1 MPILDDLKTYGYS
14 VQRNAVPQQTCE
26 RFAARLDEIEAHK
39 RNNGTL
45 YDVGIQAVIYNLF
58 EEDTDLFLQLIDG
71 EPVFPVVQQ
80 ILGNGQQITL
90 NSLSASRS
98 IHVNHEPDGD
108 LWKAH
113 IDARMPAPDFGHTE
127 SIVAMTCLDDFT
139 AASGATRLWPYSHLS
154 GSRPASR
161 CRYRHF
167 TGSWSGRSAAR
178 ISNLL
183 ARSDVACN
191 QQETV
196 GR

>member
-14 VQRNAVPQQTCE
+14 VQRNTVPRQTCE

-39 RNNGTL
+39 RKNGTL

-58 EEDTDLFLQLIDG
+58 EEDADLFLPLIDG
-71 EPVFPVVQQ
+71 EPIFPEVQQ

-98 IHVNHEPDGD
+98 IRVNHEPEGD
-108 LWKAH
+108 PWKAH

-139 AASGATRLWPYSHLS
+139 SKVGQRAFGH
-154 GSRPASR
+154 
-161 CRYRHF
+161 
-167 TGSWSGRSAAR
+167 
-178 ISNLL
+178 
-183 ARSDVACN
+183 
-191 QQETV
+191 TV
-196 GR
+196 I